1 MTAHA
6 SNPGQKPHP
15 SAAPS
20 HASPHSHAHAHAQA
34 HPHPHGQA
42 HADSH
47 AHRRTVAIFGG
58 TFDPIHAGHIAVAQ
72 AAQKRFHLD
81 AIYFTPSSR
90 PPHKSKPA
98 LTPFVHRYAMV
109 SLACADHATFVPS
122 LAEAPMDGAA
132 PHVFYTI
139 DTVRRFHREHPEDHL
154 YFILGADQF
163 LEIPTWKNYESLLD
177 SCDFII
183 ASRPGFRLDAL
194 RLVIPPEK
202 IGRGPAHDPHKIALR
217 KSVVHLLT
225 TVSSH
230 ISSTEVRHR
239 LERRQTIHGLVPARV
254 EDYILG
260 QALYR

>member
-1 MTAHA
+1 VTSHPAH
-6 SNPGQKPHP
+6 K
-15 SAAPS
+15 
-20 HASPHSHAHAHAQA
+20 AH
-34 HPHPHGQA
+34 G
-42 HADSH
+42 
-47 AHRRTVAIFGG
+47 HRRSVALFGG
-58 TFDPIHAGHIAVAQ
+58 TFDPVHAGHMAVAQ

-81 AIYFTPSSR
+81 AIYFIPSSR

-109 SLACADHATFVPS
+109 ALACSDHPDFVLS
-122 LAEAPMDGAA
+122 LAEAPVDGAV

-139 DTVRRFHREHPEDHL
+139 DTVRRFHREHPDDHL
-154 YFILGADQF
+154 YFMVGADQF
-163 LEIPTWKNYESLLD
+163 LEIPTWKNYEALLD
-177 SCDFII
+177 SCDFIV

-202 IGRGPAHDPHKIALR
+202 LGRAGLNDPHKIVLR
-217 KSVVHLLT
+217 KSVVYLLT

-230 ISSTEVRHR
+230 VSSTEVRHR
-239 LERRQTIHGLVPARV
+239 LEKHQTIHGLVPARV

>member
-1 MTAHA
+1 LTPPA
-6 SNPGQKPHP
+6 SQPGHKLLG
-15 SAAPS
+15 SALPQSQAS
-20 HASPHSHAHAHAQA
+20 HGHSHGHAQSHGHAHS
-34 HPHPHGQA
+34 HG
-42 HADSH
+42 
-47 AHRRTVAIFGG
+47 HRRTVAIFGG
-58 TFDPIHAGHIAVAQ
+58 TFDPVHAGHIAVAQ
-72 AAQKRFHLD
+72 ASQKRFHLD

-98 LTPFVHRYAMV
+98 LTPFVHRYAMTA
-109 SLACADHATFVPS
+109 LACADHPTLVPS
-122 LAEAPMDGAA
+122 LAEAPLDGAA

-139 DTVRRFHREHPEDHL
+139 DTVRRFHREHPNDHL

-163 LEIPTWKNYESLLD
+163 LEIPTWKNYETLLD
-177 SCDFII
+177 SCDFIV

-202 IGRGPAHDPHKIALR
+202 LGRMSHSHASDQNKIVLR

-230 ISSTEVRHR
+230 VSSTEVRHR
-239 LERRQTIHGLVPARV
+239 LEKRQTIHGLVPARV
-254 EDYILG
+254 EEYILG